1 MDAKKKILVIDD
13 DEDFLVVL
21 EDGLR
26 MDPRYDV
33 LTVQDGYAALLAV
46 QRELPDLVILDIRMP
61 GPTGFE
67 VCLALRQDPRTSR
80 IKILIMS
87 GYGGDSDVILAK
99 ELRAD
104 GYIRKPF
111 SLNLLRREVGLKLAE
126 APSWA
131 GNGLTNP
138 C

>member
-26 MDPRYDV
+26 MDPKYDV

-67 VCLALRQDPRTSR
+67 VCLSLRQDPRTSR
-80 IKILIMS
+80 IKILIPNPPK
-87 GYGGDSDVILAK
+87 DT
-99 ELRAD
+99 D
-104 GYIRKPF
+104 G
-111 SLNLLRREVGLKLAE
+111 RREDSGRGWVRELQGRWPGVL
-126 APSWA
+126 
-131 GNGLTNP
+131 G
-138 C
+138 